1 MEKPEARRF
10 SKRAFRDIKEYH
22 CEYRFTRIT
31 RSKLTNQIVASIH
44 MQIALSL
51 LIHRPRDEHGEIKRR
66 SSEQRRI
73 NSGIATGCAST
84 KGRRGEIL
92 ERRRR
97 EETEGSEKLEEESYE
112 FGRDRIASC
121 NINKVLRGFPLD
133 HKGNGI
139 GLFGR

>member
-1 MEKPEARRF
+1 
-10 SKRAFRDIKEYH
+10 
-22 CEYRFTRIT
+22 
-31 RSKLTNQIVASIH
+31 

-51 LIHRPRDEHGEIKRR
+51 LIHRPRDKHGEIKRH

-92 ERRRR
+92 ERRRRR

>member
-1 MEKPEARRF
+1 
-10 SKRAFRDIKEYH
+10 
-22 CEYRFTRIT
+22 
-31 RSKLTNQIVASIH
+31 
-44 MQIALSL
+44 MQIGSL
-51 LIHRPRDEHGEIKRR
+51 LIHRPRDERGEIKRR